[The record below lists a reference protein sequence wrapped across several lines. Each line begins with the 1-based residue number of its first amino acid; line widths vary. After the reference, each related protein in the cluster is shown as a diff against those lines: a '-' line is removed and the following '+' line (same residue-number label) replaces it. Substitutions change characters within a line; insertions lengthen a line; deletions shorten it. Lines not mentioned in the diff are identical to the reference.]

1 MLNDLKE
8 VEKFLKL
15 CRKQGVTDITFEGI
29 SVKFG
34 DLPSKTSVPTDNDS
48 EVETDELSADEMIF
62 YAVQGQA

>member
-15 CRKQGVTDITFEGI
+15 CRKQGVTDITFQGI

-34 DLPSKTSVPTDNDS
+34 DLPAKSSAVEDES
-48 EVETDELSADEMIF
+48 EIATDELSPDEMIF